1 MKINDRFTKLFAIVG
16 ILIAFP
22 ASYLTFESYYECYLE
37 DNTTDYEITINNE
50 DIYSC
55 TDYKVKDNE
64 YTKEGINLNTYETE
78 NYVLI
83 YEDGDEIISSDT
95 VENFKVKEIK
105 TNREC
110 LDFKDYV
117 LAQFKGEI

>member
-1 MKINDRFTKLFAIVG
+1 MSFITVILAV
-16 ILIAFP
+16 LIASP
-22 ASYLTFESYYECYLE
+22 IGCLMYKSSYKYYVE

-64 YTKEGINLNTYETE
+64 YTKEGINLNTYETG

-83 YEDGDEIISSDT
+83 YEDGDEIISSDA